1 MPASPLTDPRSEVTR
16 QRLINTGLELFGRYG
31 FDGVT
36 TRQLA
41 LAAQVNQAAIPYHF
55 GGKEGVYIAV
65 AEQITSIIGPQ
76 IQALQTRLAA
86 RLDKEP
92 PQSLLLELT
101 MQLAEIA
108 FTPEH
113 QTSWFI
119 FLTREQFHPTAA
131 ATILHNGFMLPA
143 HRMIGALIARITGE
157 RADAE
162 ETILLT
168 HAYLGQLIGFA
179 IGKTTLSRRL
189 NWPVEFTSQEWQQ
202 IKAIIARFS
211 RATIAGLALSHAD
224 SNGCPAAPVR

>member
-1 MPASPLTDPRSEVTR
+1 MSVSPLTDPRSDATR
-16 QRLINTGLELFGRYG
+16 QRLIATGLELFGRYG

-76 IQALQTRLAA
+76 IQALQTGLAA
-86 RLDKEP
+86 RLDQEL

-131 ATILHNGFMLPA
+131 AGILHNGFMLPA
-143 HRMIGALIARITGE
+143 HSMIGTLIARLTAD
-157 RADAE
+157 RADSE
-162 ETILLT
+162 ETILLA

-189 NWPVEFTSQEWQQ
+189 GWPVEFTPREWQQ
-202 IKAIIARFS
+202 VKATIARFS
-211 RATIAGLALSHAD
+211 RATIAGLLLSHAD
-224 SNGCPAAPVR
+224 NNGCPVVPVR